1 MREASGTVPSTT
13 HQNGGASQRGLETGV
28 LLFVVEFGPAGF
40 TDLRDS
46 PQGYVFC
53 TMCLAAEWF
62 MTTSYVPGCTC
73 SYSTATRAAA
83 SVNWGHS
90 N

>member
-40 TDLRDS
+40 ADLRDS
-46 PQGYVFC
+46 HQSCVFLI
-53 TMCLAAEWF
+53 LAAEWY
-62 MTTSYVPGCTC
+62 MTTSYVP
-73 SYSTATRAAA
+73 
-83 SVNWGHS
+83 
-90 N
+90 